1 MDTDTRRTRKINMAK
16 QKKKK
21 KKKSVKKKKSFSTFR
36 ILRKITYW
44 IFVLAIWGGIAVV
57 GLFGFYGLQLPS
69 VDTWDIPQRRTNITI
84 VDDTGRV
91 IAQRGAGGKEVSLA
105 QMSPYIPQAVIA
117 VEDKRFHKHFGFDVI
132 GLARAMMTN
141 IATQSLRQG
150 GSTITQQ
157 LAKNMFLKPERT
169 IKRKIQELILAVWLE
184 ANYSKAEI
192 LELYLNRVYLGSG
205 AWGIDAAARLYYD
218 KTPLELNLHESALLA
233 GLLKAPSNYTPL
245 RDPRRAEQR
254 AQIVLKAMEREGY
267 ITNDGSR
274 GDKATITPRSYRQGA
289 EHYAVDMVMRRV
301 VELFGEVRGDI
312 RIETTLSTYAMT
324 AAQKTVENHLGN
336 IPKRQVAL
344 VTLLPDGAIKALI
357 GGKDYGDST
366 FNWAVVAQRQPASVF
381 KTFLWL
387 AALEKGLKAN
397 NTMIDEAI
405 NINGWK
411 PQNFNKEFKG
421 EVTLIQAFAES
432 LNTIAAKLIEHVG
445 VDAVIKMAKRMG
457 VESELDKD
465 RKLALGTS
473 EVSLMEM
480 SRAYTILANG
490 GYNVEPYLIKQI
502 KDSEGKII
510 FERNQTTGEQVL
522 EPEIVGAMN
531 GMLYHAVEYGTG
543 KNAKLEKHVVGGKTG
558 TTQIKRDSWFVGY
571 TSHIISGVWIGN
583 DDNSSM
589 DSTSGDPTS
598 GDPTSGDPTSNGAN
612 ADLLWHD
619 YMNDIHQGIN
629 TDILPGKG
637 FISFILN

>member
-16 QKKKK
+16 QKKRK

-69 VDTWDIPQRRTNITI
+69 VDTWDIPQRQTNITI

-91 IAQRGAGGKEVSLA
+91 IAQRGAGGKAVSLA

-117 VEDKRFHKHFGFDVI
+117 VEDRRFHRHFGFDPI
-132 GLARAMMTN
+132 GFARAMMTN
-141 IATQSLRQG
+141 MATLSFRQG

-169 IKRKIQELILAVWLE
+169 IKRKIQELILAFWLE

-205 AWGIDAAARLYYD
+205 AWGIDAAARLYYG
-218 KTPLELNLHESALLA
+218 KTPLELNLYESALLA

-245 RDPRRAEQR
+245 RDAKRAEQR
-254 AQIVLKAMEREGY
+254 AQIVLEAMKQEGY
-267 ITNDGSR
+267 ITNDGGR
-274 GDKATITPRSYRQGA
+274 GDKATITPQSYRQGA
-289 EHYAVDMVMRRV
+289 EHYAIDMVMRRV

-312 RIETTLSTYAMT
+312 IIETTLSTYAMN
-324 AAQKTVENHLGN
+324 AAQKAVENHLGN
-336 IPKRQVAL
+336 TPKRQVAL
-344 VTLLPDGAIKALI
+344 VTLTPDGAIRALI

-366 FNWAVVAQRQPASVF
+366 FNRAVFAQRQPGSVF

-387 AALEKGLKAN
+387 AALEKGLNAN

-411 PQNFNKEFKG
+411 PKNFNKEFKG
-421 EVTLIQAFAES
+421 EVTLQQAFAES
-432 LNTIAAKLIEHVG
+432 LNTIAVKLIAYVG
-445 VDAVIKMAKRMG
+445 VGEVIKMAKRMG
-457 VESELDKD
+457 IESELENN
-465 RKLALGTS
+465 RSLALGTS
-473 EVSLMEM
+473 EVSLMEL

-490 GYNVEPYLIKQI
+490 GANIEPYLIKQI
-502 KDSEGKII
+502 KDSSGKII
-510 FERNQTTGEQVL
+510 FERNPIDHEQVL
-522 EPEIVGAMN
+522 ETEIVGAMN
-531 GMLYHAVEYGTG
+531 GMLYNAVEYGTG
-543 KNAKLEKHVVGGKTG
+543 KNAKLQGHIVAGKTG
-558 TTQIKRDSWFVGY
+558 TTQNWRDAWFVGY
-571 TSHIISGVWIGN
+571 TSHLVSGVWIGN
-583 DDNSSM
+583 DDNTTM
-589 DSTSGDPTS
+589 NQTTSGAS
-598 GDPTSGDPTSNGAN
+598 A
-612 ADLLWHD
+612 ARLWHD
-619 YMNDIHQGIN
+619 YMEDTHQGLN
-629 TDILPGKG
+629 TDILPGTG